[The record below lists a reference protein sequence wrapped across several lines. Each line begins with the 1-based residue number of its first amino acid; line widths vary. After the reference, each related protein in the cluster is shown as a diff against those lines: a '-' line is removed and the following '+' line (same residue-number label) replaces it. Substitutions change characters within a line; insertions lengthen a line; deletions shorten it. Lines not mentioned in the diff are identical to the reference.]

1 MHKLAIITAV
11 APDRADHLH
20 ETAQSV
26 AQTRNHLNIQWIV
39 VWDGVSTQPVE
50 HADAQLTTGKL
61 CSGAS
66 VSRNT
71 ALPTVEAEYLLKL
84 DADDVLNPEGV
95 AATIHQLEKNPDAGW
110 AAANMLIHGTGERT
124 EHWANTPE
132 TYPEGTLA
140 GLWTVPFPLHPGAVI
155 YRTDRVL
162 QAAGWPALNSAEN
175 LGLLLHVAEDTQ
187 GLRVP
192 DVLVYHRQWDAQES
206 QQEYAPQR
214 EEQALKTIRATINA
228 RRGRTGRE
236 PVYFRTR

>member
-66 VSRNT
+66 LARNT

-84 DADDVLNPEGV
+84 DADGNRSQAMRTVLM
-95 AATIHQLEKNPDAGW
+95 Q
-110 AAANMLIHGTGERT
+110 
-124 EHWANTPE
+124 
-132 TYPEGTLA
+132 
-140 GLWTVPFPLHPGAVI
+140 
-155 YRTDRVL
+155 
-162 QAAGWPALNSAEN
+162 
-175 LGLLLHVAEDTQ
+175 GLLRH
-187 GLRVP
+187 G
-192 DVLVYHRQWDAQES
+192 VLAQSWVTCAAHSEADIDHTIEAIALSLDDYARALADGPES
-206 QQEYAPQR
+206 V
-214 EEQALKTIRATINA
+214 L
-228 RRGRTGRE
+228 TGR
-236 PVYFRTR
+236 PVAPSMRPYAAPRQITLTGPKRAGKPGGEGQGSLLSKEAGGNTVFEHAREHTRSREVR

>member
-66 VSRNT
+66 VARNT

-84 DADDVLNPEGV
+84 DADDVLN
-95 AATIHQLEKNPDAGW
+95 
-110 AAANMLIHGTGERT
+110 
-124 EHWANTPE
+124 
-132 TYPEGTLA
+132 PEGTLA

>member
-66 VSRNT
+66 VARNT

-132 TYPEGTLA
+132 T
-140 GLWTVPFPLHPGAVI
+140 
-155 YRTDRVL
+155 
-162 QAAGWPALNSAEN
+162 
-175 LGLLLHVAEDTQ
+175 
-187 GLRVP
+187 
-192 DVLVYHRQWDAQES
+192 
-206 QQEYAPQR
+206 
-214 EEQALKTIRATINA
+214 
-228 RRGRTGRE
+228 
-236 PVYFRTR
+236 

>member
-1 MHKLAIITAV
+1 MGRREHPTRRTRRRTTNHRQTLQRRL
-11 APDRADHLH
+11 RA
-20 ETAQSV
+20 
-26 AQTRNHLNIQWIV
+26 
-39 VWDGVSTQPVE
+39 
-50 HADAQLTTGKL
+50 
-61 CSGAS
+61 
-66 VSRNT
+66 RNT

-162 QAAGWPALNSAEN
+162 QAAGWPALNSAETWGCSCTSQKTPKGCGYPTYSSTTAN
-175 LGLLLHVAEDTQ
+175 GTPKKANKNTPPNAKSKPSKPSAPPLTPAADAPAANPYTS
-187 GLRVP
+187 VP
-192 DVLVYHRQWDAQES
+192 AKPHR
-206 QQEYAPQR
+206 
-214 EEQALKTIRATINA
+214 
-228 RRGRTGRE
+228 RRRQPGG
-236 PVYFRTR
+236 

>member
-1 MHKLAIITAV
+1 M
-11 APDRADHLH
+11 
-20 ETAQSV
+20 

-66 VSRNT
+66 VARNT

-132 TYPEGTLA
+132 TYPEGALA
-140 GLWTVPFPLHPGAVI
+140 GL
-155 YRTDRVL
+155 
-162 QAAGWPALNSAEN
+162 
-175 LGLLLHVAEDTQ
+175 
-187 GLRVP
+187 
-192 DVLVYHRQWDAQES
+192 
-206 QQEYAPQR
+206 
-214 EEQALKTIRATINA
+214 
-228 RRGRTGRE
+228 
-236 PVYFRTR
+236 

>member
-66 VSRNT
+66 VARNT

-124 EHWANTPE
+124 EHWANTQKPTPKAPLPGSGPCPSRYTPAPSSTAPTAYSKPQAGPPSTAPKTWGCSYTSQKTPKGCGYP
-132 TYPEGTLA
+132 TYSSTTANGTPKKA
-140 GLWTVPFPLHPGAVI
+140 SKNTP
-155 YRTDRVL
+155 
-162 QAAGWPALNSAEN
+162 
-175 LGLLLHVAEDTQ
+175 
-187 GLRVP
+187 
-192 DVLVYHRQWDAQES
+192 
-206 QQEYAPQR
+206 PQR

>member
-20 ETAQSV
+20 EPAQSV

-66 VSRNT
+66 VARNT

-132 TYPEGTLA
+132 TYPEGALA

-155 YRTDRVL
+155 YCTDRVL

-236 PVYFRTR
+236 PVYFRAR